1 VIRNQAD
8 RLRGGGEIQDLS
20 GLSFDDRH
28 TTKEIFG
35 SRRSQPG
42 LRVIQRVQYACTGGI
57 RPFRAADD
65 RSALNGHSS
74 AIFPHTRIRRHPP
87 RPMMS
92 NRVQRSLAQL
102 AGGFSLLALVLAS
115 IGIYGMMAYAM
126 NIRTGE
132 IGLRIAPGARASQV
146 LSRVLREAFWVT
158 GAGSVLGLIAALW
171 LMRFIRVMLYSIA
184 GTDALTVGGLKCG

>member
-1 VIRNQAD
+1 
-8 RLRGGGEIQDLS
+8 
-20 GLSFDDRH
+20 
-28 TTKEIFG
+28 
-35 SRRSQPG
+35 
-42 LRVIQRVQYACTGGI
+42 
-57 RPFRAADD
+57 
-65 RSALNGHSS
+65 
-74 AIFPHTRIRRHPP
+74 
-87 RPMMS
+87 MMS

>member
-1 VIRNQAD
+1 
-8 RLRGGGEIQDLS
+8 
-20 GLSFDDRH
+20 
-28 TTKEIFG
+28 
-35 SRRSQPG
+35 
-42 LRVIQRVQYACTGGI
+42 
-57 RPFRAADD
+57 
-65 RSALNGHSS
+65 
-74 AIFPHTRIRRHPP
+74 
-87 RPMMS
+87 MS

-115 IGIYGMMAYAM
+115 IGIYGMMAYAV

-158 GAGSVLGLIAALW
+158 GAGIVLGLIAALW

-184 GTDALTVGGLKCG
+184 RPVPGCICTVRRIEMRLKKLEFPRIRPDSTDLQWLF